1 MESEKSDTQRK
12 INSSSSEFL
21 TESETDYLR
30 KKIEECREYVL
41 KWLQENPDKFKGL
54 KPNKW
59 VSNTVRV
66 LNRDFKYFMQ
76 TYNSFYVR
84 IQKYRRKFFMPKKEY
99 FESILSLEAGI
110 ACA

>member
-41 KWLQENPDKFKGL
+41 KWLQENPDAMTGKGSL
-54 KPNKW
+54 PAFAMFLALIRPVV
-59 VSNTVRV
+59 VSSVT
-66 LNRDFKYFMQ
+66 Q
-76 TYNSFYVR
+76 
-84 IQKYRRKFFMPKKEY
+84 
-99 FESILSLEAGI
+99 
-110 ACA
+110 